1 MDHNKSI
8 TKKFSDSNNFIL
20 KYSVPEGLIQEV
32 FTAAELQNI
41 TVGQNEKNK
50 IRMLI
55 SERIKAQ
62 ITRSIYGE
70 KVMIEFINSSD
81 RDVSS
86 AINALENYEQFFK

>member
-1 MDHNKSI
+1 M
-8 TKKFSDSNNFIL
+8 L

-50 IRMLI
+50 IKMLI
-55 SERIKAQ
+55 SERMKAQ

-70 KVMIEFINSSD
+70 KAMIEFINSSD